1 MATFILARIVW
12 VNLLILALA
21 APGDTPAPGSEGK
34 PRSPGKVSQNDKT
47 GKETPKDEKNA
58 DVPFVPTPQDV
69 VEKMLSLAKVQKSDV
84 VYDLGCGDGR
94 IVITAAKNFGCKA
107 VGVEIDPRCIKQA
120 KQAARIERVDTLVSI
135 RKQDL
140 FTVDLKDAD
149 VVALYLH
156 PELNAKLIPQLEK
169 MKPGSRIVSH
179 QYDMPGVKPTRTVRV
194 LCKDGFERT
203 IYLWV
208 TPLKK

>member
-1 MATFILARIVW
+1 MAPCILGRGFLTFM
-12 VNLLILALA
+12 LLVVLGAPPDSP
-21 APGDTPAPGSEGK
+21 APGDEGK
-34 PRSPGKVSQNDKT
+34 PRKT
-47 GKETPKDEKNA
+47 GRSAKVGKEEPKDEKNR

-69 VEKMLSLAKVQKSDV
+69 VEKMLALAKVQKTDLL
-84 VYDLGCGDGR
+84 YDLGCGDGR
-94 IVITAAKNFGCKA
+94 IVITAAKDFGCKA
-107 VGVEIDPRCIKQA
+107 IGVEIDPRCIKQA
-120 KQAARIERVDTLVSI
+120 KQTARIERVDNLVTI
-135 RKQDL
+135 KKQDL
-140 FTVDLKDAD
+140 FTVDLTDAD

-156 PELNAKLIPQLEK
+156 PDLNAKLIPQLEK